1 MPPLRAIKTPTFV
14 METDAVFSHET
25 GRAADGLS
33 DALLAQH
40 LAGVELDRELVAE
53 TTSTNSD
60 LVARARSGAPARPVL
75 RVAQRQTQGRGRR
88 GRRWHG
94 VEGGS
99 LLFSLAIPWQRSA
112 ADSTAVTLAC
122 GLAVAALLREHLPVA
137 GERVRVKWPNDI
149 LFDQGKLAGILVEF
163 AEDAAGA
170 RTLVVGLGI
179 NLVSDTALLA
189 SVAGAPPG
197 DGAVPQMAPGDSAA
211 MPVADLATALGAAAV
226 LAQRE
231 IWLAR
236 LARALLAAARRF
248 DEAGFAGGPD
258 VFAAHCAYLGN
269 TVVVHGVGNAPLAG
283 VLRGVDAH
291 GRLLIETAHG
301 VQALSNG
308 EVSVRAARA
317 PLPGAGGSVA

>member
-1 MPPLRAIKTPTFV
+1 
-14 METDAVFSHET
+14 METDAVFSHEA
-25 GRAADGLS
+25 GRAPVGLS
-33 DALLAQH
+33 DPLLAQH
-40 LAGVELDRELVAE
+40 LAGLALDRELVSE

-112 ADSTAVTLAC
+112 ADSAAVTLAC
-122 GLAVAALLREHLPVA
+122 GLAVAALLQEHLPVA
-137 GERVRVKWPNDI
+137 ANRICVKWPNDI
-149 LFDQGKLAGILVEF
+149 LFDDGKLAGILVEF
-163 AEDAAGA
+163 AEDAAGV
-170 RTLVVGLGI
+170 RTLVVGMGI
-179 NLVSDTALLA
+179 NLVSDAALRA
-189 SVAGAPPG
+189 SVAGEPPV
-197 DGAVPQMAPGDSAA
+197 DGTLRQMAHTDSRA
-211 MPVADLATALGAAAV
+211 MPVADLAAALGATAV

-248 DEAGFAGGPD
+248 DEAGFADGPR
-258 VFAAHCAYLGN
+258 VFAARCAYLGA
-269 TVVVHGVGNAPLAG
+269 TVVVHGAGSAPLAG

-291 GRLLIETAHG
+291 GRLLIESAHG
-301 VQALSNG
+301 MQALSNG
-308 EVSVRAARA
+308 EVSVRAA
-317 PLPGAGGSVA
+317 PLSGAGGRVA